1 MGLDRKGKLIDRL
14 ESCKA
19 IVSLMRDLEI
29 SSDEVNAKIVQM
41 IGEIN
46 IELKELEV
54 EEEIKEKEAIS
65 KCIQL
70 IDRKYLDKELGK
82 NESYKLLQEIRCIFG
97 RKNISYSNHGLK
109 GWVDYL
115 KSYVCEYGDKKDKEG
130 WVTMKI
136 SKLRIGDEEDD
147 EAI

>member
-29 SSDEVNAKIVQM
+29 SSDEVNAKIIEM

-70 IDRKYLDKELGK
+70 IDNKYLNKELGK
-82 NESYKLLQEIRCIFG
+82 SESYKLLQEIRCIFG
-97 RKNISYSNHGLK
+97 RKNTSYANHGLK
-109 GWVDYL
+109 GWVDYM
-115 KSYVCEYGDKKDKEG
+115 KSYVCEYGDKKDSEG

-136 SKLRIGDEEDD
+136 SKLRIGDEDD